1 MKNHQPLVREVAWV
15 LLNYWSGGFRL
26 WFPRTCCEC

>member
-26 WFPRTCCEC
+26 